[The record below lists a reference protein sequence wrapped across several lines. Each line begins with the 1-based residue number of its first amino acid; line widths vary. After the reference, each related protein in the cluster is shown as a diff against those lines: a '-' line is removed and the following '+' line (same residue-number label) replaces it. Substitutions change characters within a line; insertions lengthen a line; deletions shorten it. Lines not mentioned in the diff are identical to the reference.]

1 MTSKKPLNFA
11 QALRVKP
18 GEAREPPELP
28 KEEPKPIEAVPASE
42 PVVEQS
48 VASHPTTQL
57 FNQKE
62 EAEWQAT
69 KPPTEIQYDSW
80 QATQPPILYEQ
91 MPPQPSEKPKKD
103 YSKMPS
109 RWGKK
114 DQNYRINAQI
124 AERFKLTCQL
134 NKWSMSEIVQ
144 DLLDAFMTGKP
155 PSHQATYA
163 WWQATKPPS
172 HQATK
177 PPSHQATKPHDDLM
191 IDDDDSE
198 SHDPPSSINH
208 QLHVAES
215 GKPPSHQPED
225 ELLDF
230 YARWTHNTIKDADR
244 AARESVS
251 HIPVDIC
258 KAAILTVFARAKRK
272 INSFQYFVEEI
283 RFTYETTPSIGR
295 DFIQHMMYAIGR
307 DRGLE
312 FVPEGERGWV
322 TDMLKARGKL

>member
-1 MTSKKPLNFA
+1 MSSKKPLNFA

-18 GEAREPPELP
+18 GEAKQPPAELSRA
-28 KEEPKPIEAVPASE
+28 EPKPIETAPASQ
-42 PVVEQS
+42 PVAVQS
-48 VASHPTTQL
+48 VASHQTTQSQGQSVE
-57 FNQKE
+57 NR
-62 EAEWQAT
+62 WQAT
-69 KPPTEIQYDSW
+69 KPPIETPSDGW
-80 QATQPPILYEQ
+80 QATQLPIIHEQ
-91 MPPQPSEKPKKD
+91 AQSHLSEKLKKD

-114 DQNYRINAQI
+114 DQNYRISAQL

-134 NKWSMSEIVQ
+134 NKWNMSDIVQ
-144 DLLDAFMTGKP
+144 DLLAAFISGKP
-155 PSHQATYA
+155 PSHPATYR
-163 WWQATKPPS
+163 WWLATQPLS
-172 HQATK
+172 HPAT
-177 PPSHQATKPHDDLM
+177 SPHDDLM
-191 IDDDDSE
+191 IDDNE
-198 SHDPPSSINH
+198 NRALPLSSSDH
-208 QLHVAES
+208 QLHAAVG

-251 HIPVDIC
+251 HIPVDVC

-272 INSFQYFVEEI
+272 INSFQYFVDEI
-283 RFTYETTPSIGR
+283 RFTYEATPAIGR

-312 FVPEGERGWV
+312 FVPEGEREWV

>member
-18 GEAREPPELP
+18 GEAKEPPESP

-42 PVVEQS
+42 IVAEQS
-48 VASHPTTQL
+48 LASHPTTQPP
-57 FNQKE
+57 NQKE
-62 EAEWQAT
+62 ENR
-69 KPPTEIQYDSW
+69 W

-91 MPPQPSEKPKKD
+91 EFPQPSEKPKKD

-114 DQNYRINAQI
+114 DQNYRINAQL

-144 DLLDAFMTGKP
+144 DLLTAFMTGKP
-155 PSHQATYA
+155 PNHPATYA
-163 WWQATKPPS
+163 WWQAAQPPN
-172 HQATK
+172 HQAT
-177 PPSHQATKPHDDLM
+177 SPHDDLM
-191 IDDDDSE
+191 IDDSE
-198 SHDPPSSINH
+198 SHDSPSSTDH
-208 QLHVAES
+208 QLHAAES

-251 HIPVDIC
+251 HIPVDVC

-283 RFTYETTPSIGR
+283 KFTYETTPSIGR

-322 TDMLKARGKL
+322 TDMLKVRGKL

>member
-1 MTSKKPLNFA
+1 MSSKKPLNFA

-18 GEAREPPELP
+18 GEAKQPLSELP
-28 KEEPKPIEAVPASE
+28 REELKPLEDTPALQS
-42 PVVEQS
+42 VTLQS
-48 VASHPTTQL
+48 VASHPATQL
-57 FNQKE
+57 SDQITENQ
-62 EAEWQAT
+62 WQAT
-69 KPPTEIQYDSW
+69 QPPSQTLLNSW
-80 QATQPPILYEQ
+80 QATQPPITYEQ
-91 MPPQPSEKPKKD
+91 VQPERGEKLKKD

-114 DQNYRINAQI
+114 DQNYRISAQL

-134 NKWSMSEIVQ
+134 NKWNMSDIVQ
-144 DLLDAFMTGKP
+144 DLLAAFISGKP
-155 PSHQATYA
+155 PSHPATYR
-163 WWQATKPPS
+163 WWQATQLPNHP
-172 HQATK
+172 AT
-177 PPSHQATKPHDDLM
+177 SPHDDLM
-191 IDDDDSE
+191 IDDSKNRAL
-198 SHDPPSSINH
+198 PLSSQGH
-208 QLHVAES
+208 QLYAAES
-215 GKPPSHQPED
+215 GKPPSHEPED

-244 AARESVS
+244 AARESIS
-251 HIPVDIC
+251 QIPVDVC

-272 INSFQYFVEEI
+272 INSFQYFVDEI
-283 RFTYETTPSIGR
+283 RFTYEATPTIGR